1 MVSKTSEECTFSE
14 KIIDIYSGAG
24 QMRRTRTT
32 NVKRMSAENSTRRDI
47 DAGDRRDHRQQ
58 I

>member
-1 MVSKTSEECTFSE
+1 MYQNNRKNDTFPE

-32 NVKRMSAENSTRRDI
+32 NAKRISAESSAKRDI
-47 DAGDRRDHRQQ
+47 DAGNRPDH
-58 I
+58 